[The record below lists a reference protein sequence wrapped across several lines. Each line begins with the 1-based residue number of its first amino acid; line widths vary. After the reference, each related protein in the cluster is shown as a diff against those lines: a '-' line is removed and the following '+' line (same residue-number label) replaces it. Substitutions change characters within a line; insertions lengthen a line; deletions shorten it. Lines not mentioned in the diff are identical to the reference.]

1 MPTKK
6 TVSPAKSNFRIS
18 EPKIVKTEIKGMT
31 VFNDSKVDTKKQCM
45 FFGPPLGIQRY
56 DTYKYPIFEKLT
68 QQQLSYFWRP
78 EEISLQKDRAD
89 YQMLRPE
96 QKHIYTSNLK
106 YQILLD
112 SVQGRGPGM
121 AFKPYCSLPELEG
134 AMGVWEFMEQIHS
147 RSYTYIIKNIYPDP
161 AEVFDTILDDE
172 RILDRAKSVTEAYD
186 DFINAAQVFGSG
198 PMWEHALEGVP
209 AGQNDLYE
217 LKRKLYRA
225 VANVNILEGIRFYVS
240 FACSFAFGE
249 LKAMEGSAKIIS
261 LIARDENQHLGLT
274 QNIMNKWHAG
284 DDPDMQQIAEEERE
298 NIINMFKKAVDEEK
312 DWAQYLFKDG
322 SMIGLNDKLLS
333 QYVEWIANR
342 RMKSIGLKPIYEI
355 PAKNNPLPWTEH
367 WISSKG
373 LQVAPQ
379 ETEVESYLIG
389 GIKQDVKKDT
399 FAGFQL

>member
-1 MPTKK
+1 MPRKK
-6 TVSPAKSNFRIS
+6 TANRVKSNFRIK
-18 EPKIVKTEIKGMT
+18 PPAQTKMTVQGMT
-31 VFNDSKVDTKKQCM
+31 VFNDAQVDTKKQSM
-45 FFGPPLGIQRY
+45 FFGAPLGIQRY
-56 DTYKYPIFEKLT
+56 DSYKYPVFEKLT

-78 EEISLQKDRAD
+78 EEVSLQKDRAD
-89 YQMLRPE
+89 YQTLRPE

-147 RSYTYIIKNIYPDP
+147 RSYTYIIKNVYPDP
-161 AEVFDTILDDE
+161 SEVFDTILDDQ

-186 DFINAAQVFGSG
+186 DFINAAQEYGSG
-198 PMWEHALEGVP
+198 NTWKHALEDVP
-209 AGQNDLYE
+209 TAQSDLYE

-261 LIARDENQHLGLT
+261 LIARDENQHLVLT
-274 QNIMNKWHAG
+274 QNILNKWHAG
-284 DDPDMQQIAEEERE
+284 DDPDMKNIADEERE
-298 NIINMFKKAVDEEK
+298 NVIEMFRKAVDEEK

-322 SMIGLNDKLLS
+322 SMIGLNDKLLC
-333 QYVEWIANR
+333 QYVEWVANR
-342 RMKSIGLKPIYEI
+342 RMKAIGLRTLYDI

-399 FAGFQL
+399 FAGFEL